1 MKMRKFQKSSGLQQC
16 AAGMLFT
23 YFSRKKLGFFGL
35 MMDQLSFPCAEK
47 FISIIENPLKAYF

>member
-23 YFSRKKLGFFGL
+23 YFSRKGLGFFRL
-35 MMDQLSFPCAEK
+35 RAQLSFTCAKK
-47 FISIIENPLKAYF
+47 FISKIENPLKAYF

>member
-23 YFSRKKLGFFGL
+23 YFSRKGLGFFRW
-35 MMDQLSFPCAEK
+35 MAELSFTCAKK